1 MNKREA
7 IAHLEELKNDF
18 KEYVSIET
26 QEKDVQALEVA
37 IAALKETV
45 KDIEDLKDV
54 CMTVVNYLKV
64 NFDTYCTV
72 VITDSQIR
80 LVRDEIGIQLEIGD

>member
-26 QEKDVQALEVA
+26 KEKDVQALEVA
-37 IAALKETV
+37 IVALKETAQEV
-45 KDIEDLKDV
+45 PFQEQLININK
-54 CMTVVNYLKV
+54 KV
-64 NFDTYCTV
+64 E
-72 VITDSQIR
+72 S
-80 LVRDEIGIQLEIGD
+80 IQWCVTIFSTAIIIILINALFSWLN

>member
-26 QEKDVQALEVA
+26 QEKDVQALEIVLE
-37 IAALKETV
+37 ALKETAQEV
-45 KDIEDLKDV
+45 PVQEQQKSSLLMFALPIL
-54 CMTVVNYLKV
+54 
-64 NFDTYCTV
+64 
-72 VITDSQIR
+72 
-80 LVRDEIGIQLEIGD
+80 GILLAILGLIF